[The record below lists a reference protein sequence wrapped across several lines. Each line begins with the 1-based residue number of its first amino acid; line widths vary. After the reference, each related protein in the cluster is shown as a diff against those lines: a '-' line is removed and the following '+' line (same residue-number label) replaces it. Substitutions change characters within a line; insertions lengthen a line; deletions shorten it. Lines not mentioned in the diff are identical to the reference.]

1 MKVGM
6 RLMRDKHSSQIIKSY
21 SADADASAVQRF
33 GLVLTA
39 ICLQLS
45 IYNDTWHV
53 SHLINIYFLPVL
65 LLSVLL

>member
-6 RLMRDKHSSQIIKSY
+6 RLMRDKHLSQIIKSY
-21 SADADASAVQRF
+21 SADASAVQRF

-53 SHLINIYFLPVL
+53 SHFINIYFLPVL